1 MFAAMRTGSNFLEAN
16 LNALPGVTCHGEV
29 FNPHFMGKKDATSLF
44 GIDIASGKARQIVAG
59 GSVGAFEVGAD
70 GTLVYAMNSMRSF
83 FSKAYA
89 PVDAIGLGTRTPY
102 SNISSR

>member
-1 MFAAMRTGSNFLEAN
+1 M
-16 LNALPGVTCHGEV
+16 
-29 FNPHFMGKKDATSLF
+29 
-44 GIDIASGKARQIVAG
+44 
-59 GSVGAFEVGAD
+59 
-70 GTLVYAMNSMRSF
+70 AMNSMRSF